1 MLKQRSRLFLLVVIL
16 FLVALGWRSLTP
28 VAQAVPSQLAVTGLQ
43 IAVAG
48 TTIGTVDPAAPV
60 ALADVTRSIAEGSSV
75 TLEFSTTADLAGDT
89 TDVNFAESS
98 ASPQFPQ
105 CRVHQTNSQS
115 SATVTTTTV
124 TNPTTTTLYLF
135 AISDSSNETGTHRCV
150 MRLSGTNGTYLN
162 ITLNI
167 TDSTITATPTVTV
180 TTTPVPFL
188 TATTAGTAIPTATTG
203 PSPTP
208 LPSATPIPTL
218 AARLVS
224 DAGRL
229 PLRTAP
235 YLGASIV
242 GYIFPDS
249 ATSGETNANDYFQI
263 LGKNNSEN
271 GVNVWYQL
279 KVNGRVGWSSGV
291 SLELNASADSAP
303 WIASPFDTLDN
314 APDLGVIGIADRDL
328 LLYHRPSTRS
338 SVTHTL
344 NVGTRLSIIGRT
356 REITIDDWYHVR
368 VDGVVGWVQCE
379 CTAEFPSV
387 HVDSR
392 QIAFVPVR

>member
-1 MLKQRSRLFLLVVIL
+1 MLKRRLILLVMIIL
-16 FLVALGWRSLTP
+16 FAFAWRSVPSL
-28 VAQAVPSQLAVTGLQ
+28 VQAVPNRLAVTGLQ

-60 ALADVTRSIAEGSSV
+60 ALTDVTRSIAEGSAV

-135 AISDSSNETGTHRCV
+135 AITDSSNETGTHRCV
-150 MRLSGTNGTYLN
+150 MRISGTNGTYLN

-167 TDSTITATPTVTV
+167 SDSTITATPTVTL
-180 TTTPVPFL
+180 TSTPVPF
-188 TATTAGTAIPTATTG
+188 TTPTVVGTAIPTATTG

-224 DAGRL
+224 GAGRL

-249 ATSGETNANDYFQI
+249 ATSGDSNANDYFQI
-263 LGKNNSEN
+263 LGKNNTEN
-271 GVNVWYQL
+271 GVNMWYQL

-291 SLELNASADSAP
+291 SLELNVGADSAP
-303 WIASPFDTLDN
+303 WVASPLDN
-314 APDLGVIGIADRDL
+314 LDSAPDLGVIGIADRDL

-338 SVTHTL
+338 QVTHTI

-368 VDGVVGWVQCE
+368 VDGIVGWVQCE
-379 CTAEFPSV
+379 CTAEFPAV
-387 HVDSR
+387 HVDLR
-392 QIAFVPVR
+392 QVAFVPVR